1 MQMCFSSSENATEA
15 CPDTRERA
23 NYYNYNKSRAIGKLH
38 ISLFLRVYHK
48 EINLITVPEDQFNFN
63 LWQILIEGFQSQL
76 VLMFQSFVKLTV
88 PVHLPSLH
96 VVRFKPLLME
106 MSSGVNAQFIKR
118 AFMYVHNLH

>member
-63 LWQILIEGFQSQL
+63 LWQILIEGFQSHL
-76 VLMFQSFVKLTV
+76 VLMLQSFVKLTV

-96 VVRFKPLLME
+96 VVGLQPLLIKMC
-106 MSSGVNAQFIKR
+106 SGVNVYGLNSKW
-118 AFMYVHNLH
+118 H